1 MLNRSYTYNHKL
13 LFSWFITLLL
23 FLGIGGYTN
32 YTQPISYENTI
43 ELVISPKENDLKTT
57 SYNNVKKSDQKFR
70 YYDSDLLFIV
80 RLHNTIH
87 IVKGKEFDNTISLTL
102 KHKIFFPKN
111 TNYISEENSFHIG

>member
-1 MLNRSYTYNHKL
+1 MLKGSYTYNHKL

-43 ELVISPKENDLKTT
+43 ELVISSKENNLKTT
-57 SYNNVKKSDQKFR
+57 SYNKVIKSDQKFR
-70 YYDSDLLFIV
+70 YYNSDLQFLV
-80 RLHNTIH
+80 RFHNSIH
-87 IVKGKEFDNTISLTL
+87 IVKGKEFNNTISLTL

-111 TNYISEENSFHIG
+111 TNYTSEENSFHIG